1 MANDN
6 TFSITIKNP
15 EGYKETYR
23 FNKQKRR
30 RKVE

>member
-23 FNKQKRR
+23 LNKQKCTR
-30 RKVE
+30 EAE